1 MKTMTTSMEPI
12 KSYLRNFAERHQIS
26 RRETDVIEAI
36 LNEHS
41 NIKDI
46 AVQLELSPSTVN
58 NHLNNI
64 YDKTNT
70 SSKAE
75 LVSKILAEVVS
86 RYKECN
92 LLRRTPRVLVLDDEP
107 ELSEGL
113 AAILQKRGFRVHT
126 SSNTQDAIEK
136 VYELDLDFV
145 VSDIR
150 MPGRDGFDFMSSLKQ
165 SHKYNPK
172 VIFITGHSTYNLAQA
187 QDMGAVTIIQ
197 KPIDYEVLV
206 KTLLENYIE
215 DSFERESFLNL
226 AKKYPSFSSD
236 KILLEPNQIGF
247 GGIFVPLAYKKGR
260 GVPLDVGARIE
271 VTFSLPTQVRDIPA
285 ICEISWVRDVNENG
299 YAPGIGLKFINIS
312 EPDIEEVR
320 KYVRER
326 KIRAFIPIGR
336 LT

>member
-1 MKTMTTSMEPI
+1 MEPI
-12 KSYLRNFAERHQIS
+12 KSYLKNFAERHQIS

-46 AVQLELSPSTVN
+46 ANQLELSPSTVN

-75 LVSKILAEVVS
+75 LVSKILSEVVS
-86 RYKECN
+86 RYKDCN

-107 ELSEGL
+107 DLSEGL

-126 SSNTQDAIEK
+126 SSNAQEAIEK

-150 MPGRDGFDFMSSLKQ
+150 MPGRDGFDFMASLKQ

-197 KPIDYEVLV
+197 KPIDNELLI
-206 KTLLENYIE
+206 KCLLENYIE
-215 DSFERESFLNL
+215 DNFERESYLNL
-226 AKKYPSFSSD
+226 AKKYPGFSAE
-236 KILLEPNQIGF
+236 KIPLEPTQVGF

-260 GVPLDVGARIE
+260 GVPLDIGSRVEII
-271 VTFSLPTQVRDIPA
+271 FSLPTQLREIPTVT
-285 ICEISWVRDVNENG
+285 EISWVREISEAG
-299 YAPGIGLKFINIS
+299 LIPGIGLKFVNIS

-326 KIRAFIPIGR
+326 KIRAFIPLGR
-336 LT
+336 AT